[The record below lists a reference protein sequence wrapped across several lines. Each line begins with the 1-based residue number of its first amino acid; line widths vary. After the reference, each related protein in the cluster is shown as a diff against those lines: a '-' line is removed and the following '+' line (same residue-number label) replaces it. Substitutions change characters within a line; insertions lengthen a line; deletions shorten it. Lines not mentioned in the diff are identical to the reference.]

1 MVSWS
6 HCETTEWLSRP
17 FSNATRRDR
26 GSETK
31 MGGLKGL
38 VVWLVVVVVGFT
50 GGGDDLEAI
59 ASERERERGVL
70 HSLLK
75 YPKLGKTFFEKC
87 KISRIVC

>member
-6 HCETTEWLSRP
+6 HCKTTEWLSWA

-38 VVWLVVVVVGFT
+38 VVWLVVVVVGST
-50 GGGDDLEAI
+50 GGGED
-59 ASERERERGVL
+59 
-70 HSLLK
+70 
-75 YPKLGKTFFEKC
+75 
-87 KISRIVC
+87 